1 MSSILGMAL
10 SRYLDELEE
19 SGMSLLGYR
28 GGELV
33 FSSDVN
39 CIVPLMDGPSLMYTS
54 FA

>member
-1 MSSILGMAL
+1 M

-19 SGMSLLGYR
+19 SGMNLLGYR

-39 CIVPLMDGPSLMYTS
+39 CIVPLMDGPFLMYIS